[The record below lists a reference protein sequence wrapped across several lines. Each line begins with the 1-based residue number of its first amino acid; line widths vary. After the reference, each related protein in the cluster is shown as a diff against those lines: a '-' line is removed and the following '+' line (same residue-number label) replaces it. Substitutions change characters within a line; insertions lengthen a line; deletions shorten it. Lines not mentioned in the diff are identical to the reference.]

1 MTSEDA
7 GDPSVPERGGSPV
20 QRQARALG
28 DPTRYAIFQV
38 VAGAPDPVGVAE
50 LTARFAINHNA
61 VRQHLAKLCDAD
73 LLVEESAARTGP
85 GRPRLQY
92 RLARGV
98 PGTWATHGP
107 YETLA
112 LLLLEMLNEGKA
124 AAEVGREAGR
134 LAASFATTPGRST
147 LDGLLAEM
155 QRRGFE
161 PRAVARADDAV
172 DVVLDF
178 CPFAAAAG
186 LAPEIVCEIHRGLA
200 EGFVEHLAGDLRVTA
215 LHVRDPEQAGCHLTL
230 KPA

>member
-1 MTSEDA
+1 M
-7 GDPSVPERGGSPV
+7 

-38 VAGAPDPVGVAE
+38 VAAAAAPIGVAE
-50 LTARFAINHNA
+50 LTRQFGINHNA

-73 LLVEESAARTGP
+73 LLVEDFAARTGP

-92 RLARGV
+92 RLAPGV
-98 PGTWATHGP
+98 PGSWATHGP

-112 LLLLEMLNEGKA
+112 LLLLAMVQEGKPA
-124 AAEVGREAGR
+124 VEVGREAGR
-134 LAASFATTPGRST
+134 LAASFADPSRRSAVES
-147 LDGLLAEM
+147 LLAEM

-161 PRAVARADDAV
+161 PRAVVRRDDAV

-186 LAPEIVCEIHRGLA
+186 GAPEIVCEIHRGLA
-200 EGFVEHLAGDLRVTA
+200 EGFVDDLPGDLRVTA
-215 LHVRDPEQAGCHLTL
+215 LHVRDPERAGCYLTVRAD
-230 KPA
+230 PAGAGPG